1 MAATKT
7 EDGVAFPARAYAFV
21 PDPEKSSTWKL
32 RVWEDLEKKVT
43 IRQLGRA
50 AAAFSPG
57 GFRGQR
63 VQIPSG
69 QVAAVKA
76 KLRALY
82 RGQGVEP
89 ENIPRSIRE
98 ALGARADKFMSHW
111 IMEKEPTMRILA
123 AGVQPIDEKAFD
135 GEKGEVT
142 LTVIK
147 PGFNTSKTRFYPAE
161 TLRRDAQV
169 FDGVKMFA
177 DHQTEA
183 AEAEQPED
191 SVNRW
196 VGQVKKVWAED
207 DGTIKATAAVID
219 KPFKDKLVELSK
231 HGLLSEMGNSIR
243 ALGEGVKAKV
253 EDIQTTV
260 VERLLKGRSVDF
272 VTYPGAGGQ
281 VEALEADEGDETD
294 VDLIDEQGLRDAR
307 PDLVEIIEAGAKARP
322 NSNEEEEE
330 GDTMPEETA
339 KLKTD
344 LEASNTALKEVTD
357 ERDELKEE
365 RDKAQRETAKA
376 EAQTKIKEAIAN
388 AKDLPEPAQ
397 KKLSQQFADA
407 ESADGIEDA
416 IKTER
421 EYIASLPG
429 GTGVADLG
437 EADAA
442 EVVKAD
448 EAARQDLRE
457 SYIRSHLNDGKSQEE
472 AERLADLA
480 VNA

>member
-7 EDGVAFPARAYAFV
+7 EDGRQFPARAYAFV
-21 PDPEKSSTWKL
+21 PDPEKPSTWKL
-32 RVWEDLEKKVT
+32 RVWEDPEKKVT

-89 ENIPRSIRE
+89 ENIPRSVRE
-98 ALGARADKFMSHW
+98 ALGARADKFMPHW
-111 IMEKEPTMRILA
+111 VEEKEPTMRILA
-123 AGVQPIDEKAFD
+123 AGVQPIAEKAFD
-135 GEKGEVT
+135 AEKGEVT

-147 PGFNTSKTRFYPAE
+147 PGFNTSKSRFYPAE
-161 TLRRDAQV
+161 MLKRDAQV

-177 DHQTEA
+177 DHQTES
-183 AEAEQPED
+183 AEKEQPED
-191 SVNRW
+191 SVGRW
-196 VGQVKKVWAED
+196 VGQIKKVWTED
-207 DGTIKATAAVID
+207 DGTVKAAAAVID
-219 KPFKDKLVELSK
+219 KTFKDKLVELSK
-231 HGLLSEMGNSIR
+231 HGLLSQMGNSIR
-243 ALGEGVKAKV
+243 ALGEGVEAKV
-253 EDIQTTV
+253 EGIETTL

-272 VTYPGAGGQ
+272 VTYAGAGGQ
-281 VEALEADEGDETD
+281 VEAIEADEGDETD
-294 VDLIDEQGLRDAR
+294 VDLIDEEGLRKAR
-307 PDLVEIIEAGAKARP
+307 PDLVEIIEAGIEPKP
-322 NSNEEEEE
+322 NKDTEED
-330 GDTMPEETA
+330 GTMSEKTA
-339 KLKTD
+339 KLETD
-344 LEASNTALKEVTD
+344 LEKASTDLKEVTT
-357 ERDELKEE
+357 ERDGLKEE
-365 RDKAQRETAKA
+365 RDKAQRDTAKA
-376 EAQTKIKEAIAN
+376 NAQTKIKEAIAN
-388 AKDLPEPAQ
+388 AKDLPEPAV

-407 ESADGIEDA
+407 DSADGIEDA

-437 EADAA
+437 EA
-442 EVVKAD
+442 ELKVID
-448 EAARQDLRE
+448 EASEKARKGMRE
-457 SYIRSHLNDGKSQEE
+457 DYIRSHKKDGKSQEE

-480 VNA
+480 VDA